1 MHRKIVCIFNGSLNF
16 PFLQGNVF
24 LSMWGD
30 IFVLIGYYLK

>member
-1 MHRKIVCIFNGSLNF
+1 MDNGSLNF